1 MMETPN
7 LPRLLLQYILGS
19 LAAELGNHPLVSL
32 CPRLETQLSDF
43 HVFLAK
49 ETTSFTIPTGD
60 PNFLIYT
67 LMSFKLLA
75 L

>member
-32 CPRLETQLSDF
+32 CPKLENPALRLSRFPGERNYELHNPHRRSTFPYLHPD
-43 HVFLAK
+43 V
-49 ETTSFTIPTGD
+49 I
-60 PNFLIYT
+60 
-67 LMSFKLLA
+67 
-75 L
+75 